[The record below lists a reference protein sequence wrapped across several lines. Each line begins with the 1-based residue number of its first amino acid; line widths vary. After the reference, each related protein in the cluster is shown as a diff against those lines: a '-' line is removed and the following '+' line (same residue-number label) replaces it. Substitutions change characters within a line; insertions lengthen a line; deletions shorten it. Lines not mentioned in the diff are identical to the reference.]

1 MKYNFDEIINREN
14 TGALKID
21 AMQIRWGRK
30 DLIPLW
36 VADMDLPTAPFVTE
50 AIRKRAAHP
59 IFGYPQKLSS
69 WRTAIQAWQK
79 LRYNWEINTKW
90 IGFVPG
96 VVPGIAFAIQ
106 CLTEVGD
113 KILIMPPV
121 YQPFHFVVQNNHR
134 ELVYAPILQEGEQFE
149 IDWKVF
155 EKRLKGCKLFVL
167 CNPHNPGGRV
177 WKKEELERI
186 AILCLRE
193 KVRVVSD
200 EIHADLTFSPY
211 KHCPF
216 ATVNEEMA
224 QQTITLMSPS
234 KAFNMAG
241 LCSSYCVIP
250 NPDLYRQ
257 YMGYLNGNDFAE
269 GHFLAF
275 LSVEAA
281 YSHGTEWLFQLQEY
295 LLGNIDYICKFL
307 ATNCPNIQPIRPQAC
322 FLIWLDCRKMKFIS
336 QQQLIDFFVDKAHLA
351 LNDGQIFGKEEGEGY
366 MRLNIGSPRPILE
379 QAMKQLKEAY
389 DAI

>member
-1 MKYNFDEIINREN
+1 MKYNFDEIISREN
-14 TGALKID
+14 TGALKVD

-50 AIRKRAAHP
+50 AIRQRAMHP

-69 WRTAIQAWQK
+69 WKTSIQAWQK
-79 LRYNWEINTKW
+79 LRYSWEIKTKW

-113 KILIMPPV
+113 KVLIMPPV
-121 YQPFHFVVQNNHR
+121 YQPFHFVVQNNRR
-134 ELVYAPILQEGEQFE
+134 ELVYAPILEEGEQFE

-155 EKRLKGCKLFVL
+155 EERLKGCKLFVL

-177 WKKEELERI
+177 WKKEELEHI
-186 AILCLRE
+186 ATLCLRE
-193 KVRVVSD
+193 NVRVVSD
-200 EIHADLTFSPY
+200 EIHADLTLPP
-211 KHCPF
+211 HIHHPF
-216 ATVNEEMA
+216 ATINEEMA

-250 NPDLYRQ
+250 NPDLYSQ

-295 LLGNIDYICKFL
+295 LQGNIDYVCQFL
-307 ATNCPNIQPIRPQAC
+307 TTNCPNIHPIRPQAS
-322 FLIWLDCRKMKFIS
+322 FLIWLDCRKMKFTS
-336 QQQLIDFFVDKAHLA
+336 QKELNDFFVDKAHLA
-351 LNDGQIFGKEEGEGY
+351 LNDGQIFGKEEGEGH

>member
-96 VVPGIAFAIQ
+96 DVPGIAFAIQ

-307 ATNCPNIQPIRPQAC
+307 ATNCPNIQPIRPQAS